1 MCGAKLRTPTF
12 LSAKER
18 RKFDAGLLTLLDAVD
33 AKPAQKL
40 YRYRKVPRPEGPDIR
55 FIASSARKEG
65 HLMWPSS
72 CAGLQSRKPYIRP
85 LRSGTA
91 PVRLQRHVWIG
102 VDIERRDFTSVEFTA
117 SDLRDHGGVI
127 GAGRQG
133 RHRYADSLTP
143 EFLDHHLAQMRV
155 G

>member
-1 MCGAKLRTPTF
+1 MASVVSRTVEQESSYAAAGARAAP
-12 LSAKER
+12 
-18 RKFDAGLLTLLDAVD
+18 
-33 AKPAQKL
+33 
-40 YRYRKVPRPEGPDIR
+40 
-55 FIASSARKEG
+55 
-65 HLMWPSS
+65 
-72 CAGLQSRKPYIRP
+72 
-85 LRSGTA
+85 GTA
-91 PVRLQRHVWIG
+91 PIRLQRHVWIG
-102 VDIERRDFTSVEFTA
+102 VNVERRDFTSVEFTA